1 MQRGM
6 EVNIIIY
13 LSLYKVYVGNV
24 LERYPDLHQEI
35 SNKTN
40 QFSTDVNAMDLDSA
54 KSVLNQKLSSKF
66 LVYLMNLPINKHCI
80 CIYICIVSVLQDFCN
95 KNQVT
100 TEDYSQHYQMTG
112 LNREPP
118 AMLKR

>member
-40 QFSTDVNAMDLDSA
+40 QLSTDINAMDLDSA

-66 LVYLMNLPINKHCI
+66 LVYLMNLSINKHCI
-80 CIYICIVSVLQDFCN
+80 CICICIVSVLQDFCN

>member
-13 LSLYKVYVGNV
+13 LPLYTVYVGNV

-40 QFSTDVNAMDLDSA
+40 QLSIDINVMDLDSA

-66 LVYLMNLPINKHCI
+66 LVYLMNLSINKHCI
-80 CIYICIVSVLQDFCN
+80 YIYICIVSALQDFCN
-95 KNQVT
+95 KNQIT

-118 AMLKR
+118 AMLKK

>member
-1 MQRGM
+1 MKRGM
-6 EVNIIIY
+6 EVSIIIY

-40 QFSTDVNAMDLDSA
+40 QLSTDINAMDLDSA

-95 KNQVT
+95 KNQIT

-118 AMLKR
+118 AMLKK